1 MRAGVTIVEDD
12 RAVRENLAILVRTD
26 ERLRLLGAFASAE
39 EALREIPRLGPDL
52 AVMDI
57 NLPRMSGIECVA
69 RLKLQ
74 LPRLLVLMLTVYE
87 DDDSIFRA
95 LKAGANGYLVKR
107 DASEKLLEA
116 LQELQHG
123 GAPMSAHIARQV
135 VQFFHRSELPAS
147 EAERPSPR
155 EREILDLLVKGLV
168 LKEVAEQLGIGL
180 ETVRT
185 HVNHIYQKLQVRS
198 RTEAVVKY
206 LRQGQG

>member
-1 MRAGVTIVEDD
+1 MRAGVAIVEDD
-12 RAVRENLAILVRTD
+12 RAVRENLATLIRSD

-39 EALREIPRLGPDL
+39 EALREIPGLTPDL
-52 AVMDI
+52 VVMDI
-57 NLPRMSGIECVA
+57 NLPRMNGIECVA
-69 RLKLQ
+69 RIKLQ

-107 DASEKLLEA
+107 DAAEKLLEA
-116 LQELQHG
+116 LQEVQHG
-123 GAPMSAHIARQV
+123 GAPMARQV
-135 VQFFHRSELPAS
+135 VQFFHRSEAPAT

-155 EREILDLLVKGLV
+155 EREILDLLVQGLV
-168 LKEVAEQLGIGL
+168 LKEVADQLGIGL

-185 HVNHIYQKLQVRS
+185 HVNHIYQKLHVRS

-206 LRQGQG
+206 LRQGP

>member
-1 MRAGVTIVEDD
+1 MSAGVVIVEDN
-12 RAVRENLAILVRTD
+12 RAVRENLAALIRSD
-26 ERLRLLGAFASAE
+26 ERLRLLGAYGSAE
-39 EALREIPRLGPDL
+39 EALREVPALQPAL

-57 NLPRMSGIECVA
+57 NLPRMSGIECVV
-69 RLKLQ
+69 RLRNL

-107 DASEKLLEA
+107 DAAEKLADA
-116 LQELQHG
+116 LHEMSGG

-135 VQFFHRSELPAS
+135 VQYFHRGERPAAAS
-147 EAERPSPR
+147 EQLSPR
-155 EREILDLLVKGLV
+155 EHEILDLLVKGLV

-185 HVNHIYQKLQVRS
+185 HVNHIYQKLHVRS

-206 LRQGQG
+206 LRQGQ

>member
-1 MRAGVTIVEDD
+1 VVIVEDD
-12 RAVRENLAILVRTD
+12 RAVRENLAALVRTD
-26 ERLRLLGAFASAE
+26 ERLRLLGAFVSAE
-39 EALREIPRLGPDL
+39 EALREIPVLAPDL
-52 AVMDI
+52 VVMDI
-57 NLPRMSGIECVA
+57 NLPRMNGIECVA

-116 LQELQHG
+116 LQEVQHG

-135 VQFFHRSELPAS
+135 VQFFHRSELPAN

-168 LKEVAEQLGIGL
+168 LKEVADQLGIGL

-185 HVNHIYQKLQVRS
+185 HVNHIYQKLHVRS
-198 RTEAVVKY
+198 RIEAVVKY
-206 LRQGQG
+206 LRQGQ

>member
-1 MRAGVTIVEDD
+1 MRTGVVIVEDN
-12 RAVRENLAILVRTD
+12 RAVREDLAALVRTD
-26 ERLRLLGAFASAE
+26 ERLQLLGAFGSAE
-39 EALREIPRLGPDL
+39 EALRECPGLQPSL

-57 NLPRMSGIECVA
+57 NLPKMSGIECVV
-69 RLKLQ
+69 RLKER

-107 DASEKLLEA
+107 DAAEKLVDA
-116 LQELQHG
+116 LHDVQDG

-135 VQFFHRSELPAS
+135 VQFFHRSERPVIAS
-147 EAERPSPR
+147 EQPSPR
-155 EREILDLLVKGLV
+155 EREILELLVKGLV

-185 HVNHIYQKLQVRS
+185 HVHHIYQKLHVRS

-206 LRQGQG
+206 LRQGGS

>member
-155 EREILDLLVKGLV
+155 EREILDLLVKGMV

>member
-1 MRAGVTIVEDD
+1 MRAGVVIVEDD
-12 RAVRENLAILVRTD
+12 RAVRENLAALVRTD
-26 ERLRLLGAFASAE
+26 ERLRLLGAFVSAE
-39 EALREIPRLGPDL
+39 EALREIPVLAPDL
-52 AVMDI
+52 VVMDI
-57 NLPRMSGIECVA
+57 NLPRMNGIECVA

-74 LPRLLVLMLTVYE
+74 LPRWLVLMLTVYE

-116 LQELQHG
+116 LQEVQHG

-135 VQFFHRSELPAS
+135 VQFFHRSELPAN

-168 LKEVAEQLGIGL
+168 LKEVADQLGIGL

-185 HVNHIYQKLQVRS
+185 HVNHIYQKLHVRS
-198 RTEAVVKY
+198 RIEAVVKY
-206 LRQGQG
+206 LRQGQ

>member
-1 MRAGVTIVEDD
+1 MSAGVVIVEDD
-12 RAVRENLAILVRTD
+12 RAVRENLAALIRSD
-26 ERLRLLGAFASAE
+26 ERLRLLGAFGSAE
-39 EALREIPRLGPDL
+39 EALREVVALRPDL

-57 NLPRMSGIECVA
+57 NLPRMSGIECVV
-69 RLKLQ
+69 RIKEQ

-107 DASEKLLEA
+107 DAAEKLLDA
-116 LQELQHG
+116 LEELQHG

-135 VQFFHRSELPAS
+135 VQFFHRSERPVVES
-147 EAERPSPR
+147 EHLSPR
-155 EREILDLLVKGLV
+155 ESEILDLLVKGLV

-185 HVNHIYQKLQVRS
+185 HVNHIYQKLHVRS

-206 LRQGQG
+206 LRQGQ

>member
-1 MRAGVTIVEDD
+1 MKSSVVIVEDN
-12 RAVRENLAILVRTD
+12 REVRENLAALIRTD
-26 ERLRLLGAFASAE
+26 ERLNLVGAFGSAE
-39 EALREIPRLGPDL
+39 EALREIAVLQPSL

-57 NLPRMSGIECVA
+57 NLPKMSGIECVVRIKA
-69 RLKLQ
+69 Q
-74 LPRLLVLMLTVYE
+74 VPRLLVLMLTVYE

-107 DASEKLLEA
+107 DAAEKLLDA
-116 LQELQHG
+116 LHDVQQG

-135 VQFFHRSELPAS
+135 VQFFHRSGKPAA
-147 EAERPSPR
+147 EAEQLSPR
-155 EREILDLLVKGLV
+155 EHEILDLLVKGLV

-185 HVNHIYQKLQVRS
+185 HVNHIYQKLHVRS

-206 LRQGQG
+206 LRQGQ

>member
-1 MRAGVTIVEDD
+1 MRAGVAIVEDD
-12 RAVRENLAILVRTD
+12 RAVRENLATLIRTD
-26 ERLRLLGAFASAE
+26 ERLRPLGAFASAE
-39 EALREIPRLGPDL
+39 EALREIPGLAPDL
-52 AVMDI
+52 VVMDI
-57 NLPRMSGIECVA
+57 NLPRMNGIECVA

-107 DASEKLLEA
+107 DAAEKLLEA
-116 LQELQHG
+116 LQEVQHG

-135 VQFFHRSELPAS
+135 VQFFHRSEAPAT
-147 EAERPSPR
+147 EAERLSPR
-155 EREILDLLVKGLV
+155 EVEILDLLVQGLV

-185 HVNHIYQKLQVRS
+185 HVNHIYQKLHVRS

-206 LRQGQG
+206 LRQGS

>member
-1 MRAGVTIVEDD
+1 MKAGVVIVEDH
-12 RAVRENLAILVRTD
+12 RAVRENLAALVRTD

-39 EALREIPRLGPDL
+39 EALREIPQLHPNL
-52 AVMDI
+52 VVMDI
-57 NLPRMSGIECVA
+57 NLPRMSGIECVV
-69 RLKLQ
+69 RLKLL

-116 LQELQHG
+116 LQEVQHG

-135 VQFFHRSELPAS
+135 VQFFHRSEAPAT
-147 EAERPSPR
+147 EAERLSPR
-155 EREILDLLVKGLV
+155 ECEILDLLVQGLV
-168 LKEVAEQLGIGL
+168 LKEVADQLGIGL

-206 LRQGQG
+206 LRQGA

>member
-1 MRAGVTIVEDD
+1 MVIVEDD
-12 RAVRENLAILVRTD
+12 RAVRENLAALVRTD
-26 ERLRLLGAFASAE
+26 GRLNLLGAFVSAE
-39 EALREIPRLGPDL
+39 EALREIPKL
-52 AVMDI
+52 APELVVMDI
-57 NLPRMSGIECVA
+57 NLPRMDGIECVA

-107 DASEKLLEA
+107 DASERLLEA
-116 LQELQHG
+116 LQEVQNG

-135 VQFFHRSELPAS
+135 VQFFHRSEVPAT

-168 LKEVAEQLGIGL
+168 LKEVADQLGIGL

-185 HVNHIYQKLQVRS
+185 HVNHIYQKLHVRS

-206 LRQGQG
+206 LRRVQ